1 MSCPGYRQLQADRRQ
16 MRLPAPPLARACVI
30 FALRDPFRRGVSEM
44 ITGLLETLSHQVEAR
59 QDVSDGDVLQ
69 ALAMTLAVRA
79 RMVDAD
85 ADSTLALV
93 NELVEAAYRAAQEAP
108 AYEAARA

>member
-1 MSCPGYRQLQADRRQ
+1 METLLFTALTSSGRAFDVNF
-16 MRLPAPPLARACVI
+16 PLHPQTRSAEA
-30 FALRDPFRRGVSEM
+30 VSKM
-44 ITGLLETLSHQVEAR
+44 ITALLETLSHEVEVR

-85 ADSTLALV
+85 AQSTLTLV
-93 NELVEAAYRAAQEAP
+93 NGLVESAHRAAQQATP
-108 AYEAARA
+108 YKAARA

>member
-1 MSCPGYRQLQADRRQ
+1 MKALVFTALTSGGQAFDVNF
-16 MRLPAPPLARACVI
+16 PLHPQTRSAEA
-30 FALRDPFRRGVSEM
+30 VSEM
-44 ITGLLETLSHQVEAR
+44 ITALLAALSQKVGGR

-85 ADSTLALV
+85 GHSTLALV
-93 NELVEAAYRAAQEAP
+93 NELLESAHRAAQEATT
-108 AYEAARA
+108 YEAARA

>member
-1 MSCPGYRQLQADRRQ
+1 MKTLLFTALTSGG
-16 MRLPAPPLARACVI
+16 RAFDVN
-30 FALRDPFRRGVSEM
+30 FSLHPQTRSAEAVSEM

-85 ADSTLALV
+85 AHSTLALV
-93 NELVEAAYRAAQEAP
+93 NELVEAAYRAAQEATT
-108 AYEAARA
+108 YDAARA

>member
-1 MSCPGYRQLQADRRQ
+1 
-16 MRLPAPPLARACVI
+16 
-30 FALRDPFRRGVSEM
+30 M
-44 ITGLLETLSHQVEAR
+44 ITALLEALSHEVEGR

-85 ADSTLALV
+85 AHSTRALV
-93 NELVEAAYRAAQEAP
+93 NDLVEAAHRAAQEAT